1 MSLKDEIQAGL
12 KQAMLNKEEVA
23 RDTLRMLKSEMGAEE
38 ARSGRELSDAEELQI
53 LKRAVKS
60 RRDSIVSYEEGGRE
74 QAAERERLEIKVVE
88 RFLPQQLS
96 SDEMRV
102 AMTGIVQELGLE
114 GKRDMGRLMKE
125 LMSRYAGQV
134 DGKAAS
140 SIAGQ
145 LLS

>member
-1 MSLKDEIQAGL
+1 
-12 KQAMLNKEEVA
+12 MLNKDEVA

-38 ARSGRELSDAEELQI
+38 ARSGKALSSAEELQI

-60 RRDSIVSYEEGGRE
+60 RKDSIASYQEGGRPE
-74 QAAERERLEIKVVE
+74 AAERERLEIGVIE
-88 RFLPQQLS
+88 RFLPQQMS
-96 SDEMRV
+96 PDEMRA
-102 AMTGIVQELGLE
+102 AMVGIVEELGLE

-125 LMSRYAGQV
+125 LMSRFAGQV

-145 LLS
+145 LLA